1 MQFFADLITNKIFI
15 AGVLTYLITQFLKF
29 AIYSIKSRR
38 FLPTT
43 LLAFGGM
50 PSSHTSVA
58 FALLTSIYLSEGV
71 SSLFVAILFITV
83 IIIQDI
89 SVGRLHTQRNTQII
103 NRLLNSIKL
112 KQSPI
117 KEFAAHTPL
126 EILVGAVIGILVAL
140 AVFL

>member
-1 MQFFADLITNKIFI
+1 MTFFADLITNRIFI
-15 AGVLTYLITQFLKF
+15 AGILTYVITQFLKF
-29 AIYSIKSRR
+29 VIYSIKTRR
-38 FLPTT
+38 FLPKT

-71 SSLFVAILFITV
+71 SSLFVVMLFIVV

-103 NRLLNSIKL
+103 NRLLNSIKS
-112 KQSPI
+112 KQSPL
-117 KEFAAHTPL
+117 KEFAAHTQL
-126 EILVGAVIGILVAL
+126 EILVGAVLGILIAL